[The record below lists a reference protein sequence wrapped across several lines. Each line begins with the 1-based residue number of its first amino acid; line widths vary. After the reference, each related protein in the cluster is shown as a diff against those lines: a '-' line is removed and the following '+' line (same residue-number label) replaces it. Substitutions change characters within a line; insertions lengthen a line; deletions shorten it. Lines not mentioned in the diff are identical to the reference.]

1 MATLIFDLETQYLA
15 DEVGG
20 WNNIAKMKLACA
32 VTYNVDTGQYTHY
45 VESDVE
51 QLLADLCAAT
61 LVVGFNVNRF
71 DYEVLRPYAE
81 RVGKTLQCPTVDLL
95 SDIYRTLGF
104 RLSLD
109 TVAAATL
116 GITKSADGLLAVRW
130 FRTGEI
136 QKVLDYCQQDVTVT
150 HQLYDFGRKNKHIK
164 FRDKF
169 GRLKTIPVR
178 W

>member
-20 WNNIAKMKLACA
+20 WTNISKMKLACA
-32 VTYNVDTGQYTHY
+32 VTFNVETNQYTHY
-45 VESDVE
+45 LETDVDK
-51 QLLADLCAAT
+51 LLADLCTAS

-81 RVGKTLQCPTVDLL
+81 QAGKTLNCPTVDLL

-109 TVAAATL
+109 SVAAATL
-116 GITKSADGLLAVRW
+116 GTTKSADGLLAVRW
-130 FRTGEI
+130 FRAGEI
-136 QKVLDYCQQDVTVT
+136 QKVLDYCQQDVAVT
-150 HQLYDFGRKNKHIK
+150 HQLYDFGQKNKHIK

-169 GRLKTIPVR
+169 GRIKAVPVR